1 MLPKAI
7 SVFVVLLAAGNVLAD
22 KDGVCLEVPEV

>member
-1 MLPKAI
+1 MQAKAI
-7 SVFVVLLAAGNVLAD
+7 WVFVVLLAVGNVLAD